1 MEEVNTVTNITSENV
16 DFSMFALFMSAD
28 LVVKSVILILIF
40 ASIYSWSIIV
50 SKLMRLRKLKQMEK
64 EFDEILKVGDII
76 YVALAMLAL
85 NALAEV
91 INESML
97 YVKILGASYLI
108 FIGYQQFRSKGI
120 SFEPS
125 SQKSSVIK
133 LLIAGFVVGVTN
145 PKTIIFYL
153 SFLPIFIDLN
163 NLTLNTEVQVIVAI
177 GLTVFFV
184 LSLAN
189 ILGVRLRSYIENPD
203 SIRRI
208 NQVTGVTMILV
219 GVFVALY

>member
-1 MEEVNTVTNITSENV
+1 M
-16 DFSMFALFMSAD
+16 DFLALLSLMIATFVYAISPGPGLFAVLAISTRFGPIPAIW
-28 LVVKSVILILIF
+28 V
-40 ASIYSWSIIV
+40 SIGHT
-50 SKLMRLRKLKQMEK
+50 
-64 EFDEILKVGDII
+64 VGDII

-85 NALAEV
+85 NALADL

-125 SQKSSVIK
+125 SKKSSVIK

>member
-1 MEEVNTVTNITSENV
+1 MDLLTLLSLMIATFDYAISPGPGL
-16 DFSMFALFMSAD
+16 FAVLAISTRFGPIPAIW
-28 LVVKSVILILIF
+28 V
-40 ASIYSWSIIV
+40 SIGHT
-50 SKLMRLRKLKQMEK
+50 
-64 EFDEILKVGDII
+64 VGDII

-125 SQKSSVIK
+125 SKKSSVIK

-189 ILGVRLRSYIENPD
+189 ILGVRLRSYIEDPD

>member
-1 MEEVNTVTNITSENV
+1 M
-16 DFSMFALFMSAD
+16 DFLTLLSLMIATFVYAISPGPGLFAVLAISTRFGPIPAIW
-28 LVVKSVILILIF
+28 V
-40 ASIYSWSIIV
+40 SIGHT
-50 SKLMRLRKLKQMEK
+50 
-64 EFDEILKVGDII
+64 VGDVI

-125 SQKSSVIK
+125 SKKSSVIK

>member
-1 MEEVNTVTNITSENV
+1 MDLLTLLSLMIATFVYAISPGPGL
-16 DFSMFALFMSAD
+16 FAVLAISTRFGPIPAIW
-28 LVVKSVILILIF
+28 V
-40 ASIYSWSIIV
+40 SIGHT
-50 SKLMRLRKLKQMEK
+50 
-64 EFDEILKVGDII
+64 VGDII

-85 NALAEV
+85 NALADW

-125 SQKSSVIK
+125 SKKSSVIK

>member
-1 MEEVNTVTNITSENV
+1 MDLLTLLSLMIATFVYAISPGPGL
-16 DFSMFALFMSAD
+16 FAVLAISTRFGPIPAIW
-28 LVVKSVILILIF
+28 V
-40 ASIYSWSIIV
+40 SIGHT
-50 SKLMRLRKLKQMEK
+50 
-64 EFDEILKVGDII
+64 VGDII

-120 SFEPS
+120 SFDPS
-125 SQKSSVIK
+125 SKKSSVIK
-133 LLIAGFVVGVTN
+133 LSIAGFVVGVTN

>member
-1 MEEVNTVTNITSENV
+1 MDLLTLLSLMIATFVYAISPGPGL
-16 DFSMFALFMSAD
+16 FAVLAISTRFGPIPAIW
-28 LVVKSVILILIF
+28 V
-40 ASIYSWSIIV
+40 SIGHT
-50 SKLMRLRKLKQMEK
+50 
-64 EFDEILKVGDII
+64 VGDII

-125 SQKSSVIK
+125 SKKSSVIK

-219 GVFVALY
+219 GVFVSLY

>member
-1 MEEVNTVTNITSENV
+1 MDLLTLLSLMIATFVYAISPGPGL
-16 DFSMFALFMSAD
+16 FAVLAISTRFGPIPAIW
-28 LVVKSVILILIF
+28 V
-40 ASIYSWSIIV
+40 SIGHT
-50 SKLMRLRKLKQMEK
+50 
-64 EFDEILKVGDII
+64 VGDII

-125 SQKSSVIK
+125 SKKSSVIK

-189 ILGVRLRSYIENPD
+189 ILGVRLRGYIENPD
-203 SIRRI
+203 SIKRI

>member
-1 MEEVNTVTNITSENV
+1 M
-16 DFSMFALFMSAD
+16 DFLTLLSLMIATFVYAISPGPGLFAVLAISTRFGPIPAIW
-28 LVVKSVILILIF
+28 V
-40 ASIYSWSIIV
+40 SIGHT
-50 SKLMRLRKLKQMEK
+50 
-64 EFDEILKVGDII
+64 VGDII
-76 YVALAMLAL
+76 YVAFAMLAL
-85 NALAEV
+85 NALADL

-125 SQKSSVIK
+125 SKKSSVIK

>member
-1 MEEVNTVTNITSENV
+1 MEFLTLLSLMIATFVYAISPGPGL
-16 DFSMFALFMSAD
+16 FAVLAISTRFGPIPAIW
-28 LVVKSVILILIF
+28 V
-40 ASIYSWSIIV
+40 SIGHT
-50 SKLMRLRKLKQMEK
+50 
-64 EFDEILKVGDII
+64 VGDII

-85 NALAEV
+85 NALADL

-125 SQKSSVIK
+125 SKKSSVIK

>member
-1 MEEVNTVTNITSENV
+1 MDLLTLLSLMIATFVYAISPGPGL
-16 DFSMFALFMSAD
+16 FAVLAISTRFGPIPAIW
-28 LVVKSVILILIF
+28 V
-40 ASIYSWSIIV
+40 SIGHT
-50 SKLMRLRKLKQMEK
+50 
-64 EFDEILKVGDII
+64 VGDII

-125 SQKSSVIK
+125 SKKSSVIK
-133 LLIAGFVVGVTN
+133 LLMAGFVVGVTN

>member
-1 MEEVNTVTNITSENV
+1 MDLLTLLSLMIATFVYAISPGPGL
-16 DFSMFALFMSAD
+16 FAVLAISTRFGPIPAIW
-28 LVVKSVILILIF
+28 V
-40 ASIYSWSIIV
+40 SIGHT
-50 SKLMRLRKLKQMEK
+50 
-64 EFDEILKVGDII
+64 VGDII

-85 NALAEV
+85 NALAEM

-125 SQKSSVIK
+125 SKKSSVIK

>member
-1 MEEVNTVTNITSENV
+1 MDLLTLLSLMIATFVYAISPGPGL
-16 DFSMFALFMSAD
+16 FAVLAISTRFGPIPAIW
-28 LVVKSVILILIF
+28 V
-40 ASIYSWSIIV
+40 SIGHT
-50 SKLMRLRKLKQMEK
+50 
-64 EFDEILKVGDII
+64 VGDII

-125 SQKSSVIK
+125 SKKSSVIK

-208 NQVTGVTMILV
+208 NQLTGVTMILV

>member
-1 MEEVNTVTNITSENV
+1 MDLLTLLSLMIATFVYAISPGPGL
-16 DFSMFALFMSAD
+16 FAVLAISTRFGPIPAIW
-28 LVVKSVILILIF
+28 V
-40 ASIYSWSIIV
+40 SIGHT
-50 SKLMRLRKLKQMEK
+50 
-64 EFDEILKVGDII
+64 VGDII

-177 GLTVFFV
+177 GMTVFFV

-219 GVFVALY
+219 GFFVALY

>member
-1 MEEVNTVTNITSENV
+1 MDLLTLLSLMIATFVYAISPGPGL
-16 DFSMFALFMSAD
+16 FAVLAISTRFGPIPAIW
-28 LVVKSVILILIF
+28 V
-40 ASIYSWSIIV
+40 SIGHT
-50 SKLMRLRKLKQMEK
+50 
-64 EFDEILKVGDII
+64 VGDII

-85 NALAEV
+85 NALAEL

-97 YVKILGASYLI
+97 YVKILGATYLI

-125 SQKSSVIK
+125 SKKSSVIK

>member
-1 MEEVNTVTNITSENV
+1 M
-16 DFSMFALFMSAD
+16 DFLTLLSLMIATFVYAISPGPGLFAVLAISTRFGPIPAIW
-28 LVVKSVILILIF
+28 V
-40 ASIYSWSIIV
+40 SIGHT
-50 SKLMRLRKLKQMEK
+50 
-64 EFDEILKVGDII
+64 VGDII

-85 NALAEV
+85 NALADL

-97 YVKILGASYLI
+97 YVKILGASYFI

-125 SQKSSVIK
+125 SKKSSVIK

>member
-1 MEEVNTVTNITSENV
+1 MDLLTLLSLMIATFVYAISPGPGL
-16 DFSMFALFMSAD
+16 FAVLAIYTRFGPIPAIW
-28 LVVKSVILILIF
+28 V
-40 ASIYSWSIIV
+40 SIGHT
-50 SKLMRLRKLKQMEK
+50 
-64 EFDEILKVGDII
+64 FGDII

-91 INESML
+91 INESKL

-125 SQKSSVIK
+125 SKKSSVIK